1 MSNDNTTKSG
11 KTSGNAD
18 GGSNAG
24 AHQQGPWDAHAGK
37 MRTEAKRRAEGA
49 KTRHQNGPITLK
61 GPPTTSNAR
70 ANSLLDAHEPVDMD
84 MDSLENALRLG
95 QRIDGKYVMV
105 KQNPQ
110 LVTQLTTL
118 GMCRSLRLQPDARG
132 NVHVDPT
139 ELIARIQGLG
149 KLPIA
154 FEDFE

>member
-1 MSNDNTTKSG
+1 MSG
-11 KTSGNAD
+11 GAGNARP
-18 GGSNAG
+18 
-24 AHQQGPWDAHAGK
+24 HHGPWDAHAGK
-37 MRTEAKRRAEGA
+37 MRTEAKKGAEVA
-49 KTRHQNGPITLK
+49 KTRRQNGPITLK
-61 GPPTTSNAR
+61 GAPTTSNAR
-70 ANSLLDAHEPVDMD
+70 ANSLLDAHVPVDME

-118 GMCRSLRLQPDARG
+118 ALCRSLRLQPDARG

-149 KLPIA
+149 RLPIA